1 MSASIILRLRAF
13 FSELSMSSPSPSSS
27 PPDYRLP
34 VTVLSGFL
42 GAGKTTLLNHV
53 LANREGLRVAV
64 IVNDMSEVNIDASLL
79 RKGAENAGAALSRT
93 EEKMVEMSNGCICCT
108 LREDLL
114 LEVRKLAAENRFDYL
129 LIESTGVG
137 EPMPVAATFDFEDE
151 DGHSLNHIARID
163 TMVTVVDALN
173 LLNDYNSTDFLAQRG
188 ETAGEDDDR
197 TLAALLTEQ
206 IEFADVIV
214 VSKAD
219 LVTPAHLAEVR
230 AVIKAL
236 NPTATISY
244 AEKGNVPLHT
254 ILGTGKFDLE
264 KAGEMAGWAREL
276 AGIHLPETE
285 EYGIDSFV
293 LRNRKPL
300 HPFRFNRFLDEALP
314 GLIRAKGYIWLASRP
329 DWAVAY
335 SRAGK
340 IASLEPVGQW
350 WAASDKADWP
360 SPGDPERQ
368 EIDAIWEEPYGDRL
382 NELVFIG
389 RGMDRA
395 DIETAFNACV
405 LTDAEF
411 AAGMAAWSD
420 YSDPFPDWSP
430 EDEEEPE
437 HA

>member
-1 MSASIILRLRAF
+1 MSR
-13 FSELSMSSPSPSSS
+13 
-27 PPDYRLP
+27 PDTRLP

-42 GAGKTTLLNHV
+42 GAGKTTLLNHI

-79 RKGAENAGAALSRT
+79 RDGAAKAGAALSRT

-114 LEVRKLAAENRFDYL
+114 LEVRKLADEGRFDYL

-151 DGHSLNHIARID
+151 QGASLNHIARID
-163 TMVTVVDALN
+163 TMVTVVDAAN

-188 ETAGEDDDR
+188 ETAGEGDDR
-197 TLAALLTEQ
+197 TLAALLSEQ

-214 VSKAD
+214 VSKTD
-219 LVTPAHLAEVR
+219 LVTLEQLGEVR

-236 NPTATISY
+236 NPTAAIIY
-244 AEKGNVPLHT
+244 AEKGRVPLHK

-264 KAGEMAGWAREL
+264 KASQMSGWAREL
-276 AGIHLPETE
+276 AGIHTPETE
-285 EYGIDSFV
+285 EYGVGSFV
-293 LRNRKPL
+293 LRESRAL
-300 HPFRFNRFLDEALP
+300 HPERFDRFLDEPLP
-314 GLIRAKGYIWLASRP
+314 GLIRAKGYVWLATRP
-329 DWAVAY
+329 EWAVAY

-340 IASLEPVGQW
+340 IASVEPVGR
-350 WAASDKADWP
+350 WA
-360 SPGDPERQ
+360 
-368 EIDAIWEEPYGDRL
+368 EPYDERN

-395 DIETAFNACV
+395 AIEAAFFACV
-405 LTDAEF
+405 LSDDEE
-411 AAGMAAWSD
+411 AAGARAWRS
-420 YSDPFPDWSP
+420 YADPFPEWYVD
-430 EDEEEPE
+430 
-437 HA
+437 